1 LVQRRGQ
8 DPLDPGPAR
17 RLDPLFPAVG
27 QQLYADL
34 IRAPLGLRDVL
45 GQPRGQLL
53 RIRDGAFPETQRPTD
68 LRPVCLD
75 LPARPVIETEL
86 SPRHSHLFGDELDDF
101 IRQLPTTSREP
112 TPVGEELQ
120 QQREAQPGR
129 ARLVAQPR
137 HLVRQK
143 RKVLDELVQL
153 QPTRQAAPPAGDH
166 AKTRPGRYR

>member
-1 LVQRRGQ
+1 M
-8 DPLDPGPAR
+8 
-17 RLDPLFPAVG
+17 G

-120 QQREAQPGR
+120 QQRETQPGR

-143 RKVLDELVQL
+143 REVLDELVQL